1 MTRTAARSVLL
12 RTALLLAGVL
22 GSSCSLRPQPE
33 PPPVDPGPVIDADL
47 LTATPTSPSA
57 MVGGSIEGAPGASPA
72 GALLRAYNLE
82 RSEAP
87 AETVVDSDGSF
98 RLFLDVLEGDE
109 VRLALIADGA
119 RSKPL
124 DVVIGDQTSVPTPA
138 SRALADCLS
147 VAPALELDLGRVGAV
162 AVDRTVVIANGCSFE
177 VTVGAVGMRAPVDG
191 LTVVPEVPTPSS
203 IPSGASSKVLIRY
216 EAPSGLLG
224 AMEDVLLI
232 EVVAPQRD
240 RRPVTIFAEVG
251 P

>member
-1 MTRTAARSVLL
+1 
-12 RTALLLAGVL
+12 
-22 GSSCSLRPQPE
+22 
-33 PPPVDPGPVIDADL
+33 VDPGPVIDADL

-57 MVGGSIEGAPGASPA
+57 MVSGSIQGAPGASPA

-82 RSEAP
+82 STVAP
-87 AETVVDSDGSF
+87 AEAVVASDGSF
-98 RLFLDVLEGDE
+98 SLFLDVLEDDE
-109 VRLALIADGA
+109 VRLELIAEGV

-124 DVVIGDQTSVPTPA
+124 DVIIGHEASVPILA

-147 VAPALELDLGRVGAV
+147 IAPALQLDLGRVGAAV
-162 AVDRTVVIANGCSFE
+162 VDRTIVIANGCSFD

-191 LTVVPEVPTPSS
+191 LTVVPEAPTPSS
-203 IPSGASSKVLIRY
+203 ISSGASSTVLIRY
-216 EAPSGLLG
+216 EAPGGVTG
-224 AMEDVLLI
+224 AMDDVLLI